1 MKRGHPYFTCMAA
14 AGNTILVIV
23 GIVSPGSRWRWSIAA
38 CGYCGLRRYA

>member
-1 MKRGHPYFTCMAA
+1 MAA